1 MVGAGNALMTIP
13 IKIECVCGQHYAFD
27 IEADGDHQP
36 GTVACPACGMDGTAA
51 TNAIIGRRLAAQPAA
66 AVAPAIKPRIRIAGP
81 PASTQAAAPVAR
93 PGAGA
98 PGVAQDNSR
107 NQADIEARAK
117 ILWGDSPE
125 EVIKFLMIRG
135 FSCQEASDKV
145 HVLFKER
152 LAEIRANGIVK
163 ILTGIFVAVGAAT
176 SFLFLVKIGFLS
188 IWLLASAGIACVSG
202 MWMILIGIF
211 KVLTPKSEHGDASD
225 ND

>member
-13 IKIECVCGQHYAFD
+13 IKIECGCGQHYAFD
-27 IEADGDHQP
+27 VEADGDLQP
-36 GTVACPACGMDGTAA
+36 NAVACPACGADGTAA
-51 TNAIIGRRLAAQPAA
+51 TNAVIAQRLASQPTAA
-66 AVAPAIKPRIRIAGP
+66 DGPTIRPRIRIAGP
-81 PASTQAAAPVAR
+81 PASNQAAAPVAR

-98 PGVAQDNSR
+98 PSIAQDNSR
-107 NQADIEARAK
+107 NQAEIEARAK

-125 EVIKFLMIRG
+125 EVIKFLMIGG

-145 HVLFKER
+145 RVLFKER

-202 MWMILIGIF
+202 LWMILIGIF
-211 KVLTPKSEHGDASD
+211 KILAPKSEHGDASD